1 MPICDT
7 PKVCVSLSNALK
19 VIHWAVSVVVKVK
32 SIMQLSTTTQT
43 TLYVHIHRNL
53 KRKSFSGTLSSLG
66 KSLNLKE
73 VCQNFLLPVLW
84 SETWNAF
91 FKKFSSVSLAFCI
104 IDWCVILCF
113 SCLHLFV
120 YLSVLFL
127 VHDVFKGGHILSIE
141 CIPNSDLSP
150 TQVFIKLCSVKYTDP
165 AYLLGW
171 LRKFYEVSLVHHI
184 V

>member
-1 MPICDT
+1 MGSATVLHFMD
-7 PKVCVSLSNALK
+7 VLLNFLRGSLSSWLFCFIWS
-19 VIHWAVSVVVKVK
+19 VLWVSDECYQVLIFRK
-32 SIMQLSTTTQT
+32 IFEF
-43 TLYVHIHRNL
+43 
-53 KRKSFSGTLSSLG
+53 KRSLP
-66 KSLNLKE
+66 E
-73 VCQNFLLPVLW
+73 FLLPVLW

-171 LRKFYEVSLVHHI
+171 LRKFYQGSLVHHI